1 MRPIS
6 SWVAYFV
13 FNINRHI
20 GNISLGNIYLG
31 KMEVCIIV
39 FDNLLREGFLVDIY
53 FVEFVNSEVL

>member
-20 GNISLGNIYLG
+20 GNISQGNIYLG

-39 FDNLLREGFLVDIY
+39 FDNLLREGFLVDYI
-53 FVEFVNSEVL
+53 FC